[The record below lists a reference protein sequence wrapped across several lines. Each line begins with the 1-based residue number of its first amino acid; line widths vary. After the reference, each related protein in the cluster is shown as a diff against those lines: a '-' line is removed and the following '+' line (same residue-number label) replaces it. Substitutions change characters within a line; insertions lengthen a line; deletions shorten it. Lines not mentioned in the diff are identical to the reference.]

1 MHLNSPTT
9 IWNLKKLQKKIPEPS
24 SKGKAASSKCG
35 GQGIR
40 EAGQKMCKKN
50 PEIKISRNYSLFII
64 GILSTDLGY
73 RDKALSPTFR
83 LLKKQQILRH
93 KTHEFKSPTI

>member
-64 GILSTDLGY
+64 GILSTDLSRQG
-73 RDKALSPTFR
+73 AQSNLPAT
-83 LLKKQQILRH
+83 KKQQILRH